1 MSIVD
6 LALLHVRQIG
16 RQPKILTDTILAGFQ
31 ELIWSMN
38 ERVHHSVEPV
48 FVSPF

>member
-1 MSIVD
+1 MVKRKKKKLYDRFCKCSVMSIVD

-31 ELIWSMN
+31 ELI
-38 ERVHHSVEPV
+38 
-48 FVSPF
+48 